1 MSIVNKRLEN
11 KRNYMALFLS
21 IKKKISPSKAMT
33 ALDVAPRKKDKRI
46 RK

>member
-21 IKKKISPSKAMT
+21 IKKRISPSKAMV
-33 ALDVAPRKKDKRI
+33 ALDVAPKRKDK
-46 RK
+46 KTNK